1 MKINITNFSDIK
13 QRLITGAIF
22 FAIIFGV
29 SFLGDYFGYKFIG
42 FALIFTFLMM
52 ICSYE
57 WARLSGLDE
66 PRAKIYAGGFFVMI
80 ATSVLV
86 LLGYKTRFMYD
97 LLTMLMPVLIIFH
110 LWGNSKIVSLLA
122 GFAYLITATMTFVIL
137 LPADSMARG
146 VDWWVSIILI
156 WAMVIATDMGAYIV
170 GRIVGG
176 KKLAPKVSPGKTIS
190 GFLGGVLIGG
200 YVFAYFVEAQS
211 VVPTDFVML
220 FTMGVILAGVSQV
233 GDLYQ
238 SYMKR
243 TAGVKDSG
251 TILPGH
257 GGIFDR
263 LDGLIMVLA
272 FIPIAFVFKNYFGG

>member
-13 QRLITGAIF
+13 QRLITAGIF
-22 FAIIFGV
+22 FAIIFGF
-29 SFLGDYFGYKFIG
+29 SYLGDYFGYSFVG

-57 WARLSGLDE
+57 WARLCGLDE
-66 PRAKIYAGGFFVMI
+66 PRAKIYAGGFFVMV
-80 ATSVLV
+80 ATSVMV
-86 LLGYKTRFMYD
+86 LLGFKTRFMYD

-110 LWGNSKIVSLLA
+110 LWSGHKAVSLLA
-122 GFAYLITATMTFVIL
+122 GFAYLTTATMTFVIFM
-137 LPADSMARG
+137 PSESASMG
-146 VDWWVSIILI
+146 QYWWTSIVLI
-156 WAMVIATDMGAYIV
+156 WVMVIATDMGAYIV

-200 YVFAYFVEAQS
+200 YVFAYLIQVQS
-211 VVPTDFVML
+211 TVPTDFVLL
-220 FTMGVILAGVSQV
+220 FTMGVLLAGVSQV

-243 TAGVKDSG
+243 VAGVKDSG
-251 TILPGH
+251 RILPGH